1 MTAPL
6 VEVKDLKVA
15 FPGAD
20 SAVEAISGVSIGLQP
35 GETLGIVGE
44 SGCGKSVTMLAL
56 MGLLPKGVATSGSI
70 LLDGREI
77 LGLPD
82 PELAKLRG
90 KRIAM
95 IFQDPL
101 TALNPVL
108 TIGDQLFE
116 AIRLH
121 NRDLSPDQV
130 KARAIELLNTVA
142 IPESERRLRQYP
154 HQFSGGM
161 RQRVMI
167 AMAVANDPDVLI
179 ADEPTT
185 ALDVTVQA
193 QILDVLKA
201 MRDRLGL
208 ALVIITH
215 DLGVVAGIAD
225 RIAVMYAGRIV
236 EEGLV
241 DDVFTSPAHPYTRG
255 LLAAVPRTD
264 AYADRLTPIEGNPPS
279 LTARPSGCP
288 FHPRCPIAADVC
300 ARVRPDLRPAK
311 ASRAACH
318 FAEERREAA
327 E

>member
-1 MTAPL
+1 
-6 VEVKDLKVA
+6 
-15 FPGAD
+15 
-20 SAVEAISGVSIGLQP
+20 
-35 GETLGIVGE
+35 
-44 SGCGKSVTMLAL
+44 MLAL
-56 MGLLPKGVATSGSI
+56 MGLLPKGVATAGSI
-70 LLDGREI
+70 TLEGREI

-82 PELAKLRG
+82 AALTELRG

-108 TIGDQLFE
+108 TIGDQLGE

-121 NRDLSPDQV
+121 NPHLSAAEV
-130 KARAIELLNTVA
+130 NRRAVALLSTVT
-142 IPESERRLRQYP
+142 IPEPEKRLRQYP

-241 DDVFTSPAHPYTRG
+241 DDVFAVPAHPYTRG

-264 AYADRLTPIEGNPPS
+264 APAERLTPIEGNPPS
-279 LTARPSGCP
+279 LTARPAGCP
-288 FHPRCPIAADVC
+288 FHPRCPLAAEVC
-300 ARVRPDLRPAK
+300 TAVRPELLPAQR
-311 ASRAACH
+311 SSAACH
-318 FAEERREAA
+318 FAGGRREAA
-327 E
+327 A

>member
-1 MTAPL
+1 MSAI
-6 VEVKDLKVA
+6 VEVRNLKVG
-15 FPGAD
+15 FPGIAGE
-20 SAVEAISGVSIGLQP
+20 AEAISGVSLTLRR
-35 GETLGIVGE
+35 GETLGVVGE

-56 MGLLPKGVATSGSI
+56 MGLLPKGAATAGSI
-70 LLDGREI
+70 TLDGREI

-82 PELAKLRG
+82 PELARLRG

-108 TIGDQLFE
+108 TVGDQLRE

-121 NRDLSPDQV
+121 NRDLAPAAV
-130 KARAIELLNTVA
+130 TERAIALLTTVA
-142 IPESERRLRQYP
+142 IPEPERRLRQYP

-201 MRDRLGL
+201 MSARLGL
-208 ALVIITH
+208 ALVLITH

-241 DDVFTSPAHPYTRG
+241 DDVFAAPAHPYTRG

-264 AYADRLTPIEGNPPS
+264 APAGRLRPIEGSPPS
-279 LTARPSGCP
+279 LIARPVGCA
-288 FHPRCPIAADVC
+288 FEPRCPIAAAIC
-300 ARVRPDLRPAK
+300 ASVRPELLPAGR
-311 ASRAACH
+311 SNAACH
-318 FAEERREAA
+318 FAGDRSGAA
-327 E
+327 S

>member
-1 MTAPL
+1 
-6 VEVKDLKVA
+6 VRNLKVA
-15 FPGAD
+15 FAGAD
-20 SAVEAISGVSIGLQP
+20 GPVEAISGVSLTLAR
-35 GETLGIVGE
+35 GETLGVVGE

-56 MGLLPKGVATSGSI
+56 MGLLPKGAATSGSI
-70 LLDGREI
+70 TLDGRELI
-77 LGLPD
+77 GLSQAA
-82 PELAKLRG
+82 LAGLRG

-108 TIGDQLFE
+108 TIGDQLTE
-116 AIRLH
+116 AIRIH
-121 NRDLSPDQV
+121 NPHMTAAEVQ
-130 KARAIELLNTVA
+130 ARAVALLETVS
-142 IPESERRLRQYP
+142 IPEPERRLRQYA

-161 RQRVMI
+161 RQRAMI
-167 AMAVANDPDVLI
+167 AMAVANDPAVLI

-201 MRDRLGL
+201 MRARLGL

-225 RIAVMYAGRIV
+225 RVAVMYAGRIV

-241 DDVFTSPAHPYTRG
+241 EEVFAAPAHPYTRG

-264 AYADRLTPIEGNPPS
+264 APAERLTPIDGNPPS

-288 FHPRCPIAADVC
+288 FHPRCPIAAEIC
-300 ARVRPDLRPAK
+300 STVRPELVETGG
-311 ASRAACH
+311 SLAACH
-318 FAEERREAA
+318 FAGQKFGGPR
-327 E
+327 

>member
-1 MTAPL
+1 MSAL
-6 VEVKDLKVA
+6 VEVQDLKVA
-15 FPGAD
+15 FPGAQGP
-20 SAVEAISGVSIGLQP
+20 VEAISGVSLALAR
-35 GETLGIVGE
+35 GETLGVVGE

-56 MGLLPKGVATSGSI
+56 MGLLPGGASARGSI
-70 LLDGREI
+70 ALEGRELI
-77 LGLPD
+77 GLPQA
-82 PELAKLRG
+82 ELARLRG

-108 TIGDQLFE
+108 TIGDQLGE

-121 NRDLSPDQV
+121 NRRMAAPDV
-130 KARAIELLNTVA
+130 KARAVMLLETVA
-142 IPESERRLRQYP
+142 IPEPERRLRQYA

-167 AMAVANDPDVLI
+167 AMAVANDPAVLI

-201 MRDRLGL
+201 MRARLGL

-236 EEGLV
+236 EEGTV
-241 DDVFTSPAHPYTRG
+241 EDVFASPAHPYTRG

-264 AYADRLTPIEGNPPS
+264 HPAGRLTPIEGNPPS
-279 LTARPSGCP
+279 LAARPPGCS
-288 FHPRCPIAADVC
+288 FHPRCPMAAGIC
-300 ARVRPDLRPAK
+300 ATVRPELTAAGR
-311 ASRAACH
+311 SRAACH
-318 FAEERREAA
+318 FAGQFPGGPG
-327 E
+327 

>member
-1 MTAPL
+1 MSGL
-6 VEVKDLKVA
+6 VDVRNLKVA
-15 FPGAD
+15 FAGAD
-20 SAVEAISGVSIGLQP
+20 GPVEAISGVTLTLAR
-35 GETLGIVGE
+35 GETLGVVGE

-56 MGLLPKGVATSGSI
+56 MGLLPKGAATSGSI
-70 LLDGREI
+70 TLDGRELI
-77 LGLPD
+77 GLSQAA
-82 PELAKLRG
+82 LAGLRG

-108 TIGDQLFE
+108 TIGDQLTE
-116 AIRLH
+116 AIRIH
-121 NRDLSPDQV
+121 NPHMTAAEVQS
-130 KARAIELLNTVA
+130 RAVALLETVS
-142 IPESERRLRQYP
+142 IPEPERRLRQYA

-161 RQRVMI
+161 RQRAMI
-167 AMAVANDPDVLI
+167 AMAVANDPAVLI

-201 MRDRLGL
+201 MRARLGL

-225 RIAVMYAGRIV
+225 RVAVMYAGRIV

-241 DDVFTSPAHPYTRG
+241 EEVFAAPAHPYTRG

-264 AYADRLTPIEGNPPS
+264 APAERLTPIDGNPPS

-288 FHPRCPIAADVC
+288 FHPRCPIAAEIC
-300 ARVRPDLRPAK
+300 STVRPELVETGG
-311 ASRAACH
+311 SFAACH
-318 FAEERREAA
+318 FAGQKHGGPR
-327 E
+327 